1 MYLHDNLMLISSEEP
16 EEEEVGMSQVPL
28 VVEEVASEEEVD
40 LDMEK
45 VKEEDLNMDKVEV
58 EEVVEAAVVAMA
70 VVVEEVE
77 EEEITTVTTTT

>member
-45 VKEEDLNMDKVEV
+45 VK
-58 EEVVEAAVVAMA
+58 
-70 VVVEEVE
+70 
-77 EEEITTVTTTT
+77 